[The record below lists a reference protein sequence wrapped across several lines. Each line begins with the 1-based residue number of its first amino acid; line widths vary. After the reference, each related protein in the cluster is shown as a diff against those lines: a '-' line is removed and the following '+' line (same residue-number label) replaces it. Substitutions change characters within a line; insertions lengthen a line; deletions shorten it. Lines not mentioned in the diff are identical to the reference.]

1 MASVSRIELL
11 PSTALT
17 ATATGDSKVL
27 EIGSA
32 NFVGWLKATG
42 VNGATTIAAKIQH
55 SANGTDWVDLVAF
68 TNLVGVAGFEVK
80 QITDNVLLYVR
91 TVVTLSGGTQA
102 ATVLVSLYHD
112 KSR

>member
-17 ATATGDSKVL
+17 ATNTADAKVL
-27 EIGSA
+27 EIGSV
-32 NFVGWLKATG
+32 NFIGWLKATG
-42 VNGATTIAAKIQH
+42 VNGATTVAAKIQH
-55 SANGTDWVDLVAF
+55 SANGTDWVDLVSF
-68 TNLVGVAGFEVK
+68 TSLVGVNGFESK

-91 TVVTLSGGTQA
+91 SVVTLSGATQA

-112 KSR
+112 KGR